1 MILCQFR
8 LLRVAVFATVC
19 VALAALGHA
28 AVSGQPVPVPV
39 LGAAAAG
46 TAAGTWLLAG
56 RRRGITAIA
65 GWMTAAQAAL
75 HLVFEQTAARPA
87 APSADLVRLLLCVHG
102 EAPDGVDPV
111 ELARAAGLDP
121 AALGAAAGHAH
132 GLHGHAGGGAGAG
145 GAALLHGMSP
155 GMVAA
160 HLVAALAC
168 SLLLWRGEAALAAV
182 VAAVR
187 TLAEVFA
194 PVVLLLAPFRQEP
207 PRAVRPAVRRVRRP
221 RQPALAHAV
230 GRRGPPHPVP
240 AV

>member
-8 LLRVAVFATVC
+8 LLRVAVFATAC

-28 AVSGQPVPVPV
+28 AVSGQPVAVPV

-56 RRRGITAIA
+56 RRRGIAAIT

-75 HLVFEQTAARPA
+75 HLLFEQTAARPA
-87 APSADLVRLLLCVHG
+87 APAPSADLLRLLLCVHG
-102 EAPDGVDPV
+102 ETPAGVDPV

-121 AALGAAAGHAH
+121 AVLGTAAGHAH
-132 GLHGHAGGGAGAG
+132 GLHGGGGG
-145 GAALLHGMSP
+145 GTALLHGMSP
-155 GMVAA
+155 GMAAA
-160 HLVAALAC
+160 HLAAALAC

-182 VAAVR
+182 VAALR

-194 PVVLLLAPFRQEP
+194 PLVLVLAPFRHEP
-207 PRAVRPAVRRVRRP
+207 PRTVRPAVRRVRRP
-221 RQPALAHAV
+221 RQPALAYAV
-230 GRRGPPHPVP
+230 GRRGPPHPAP

>member
-1 MILCQFR
+1 M
-8 LLRVAVFATVC
+8 RVAVFATVC

-28 AVSGQPVPVPV
+28 AVSGQPVPVSV
-39 LGAAAAG
+39 LGAAAGG

-56 RRRGITAIA
+56 RRRGIAAIA

-75 HLVFEQTAARPA
+75 HLFFEQTAARPVA
-87 APSADLVRLLLCVHG
+87 PPSADLLRLLLCVHG

-132 GLHGHAGGGAGAG
+132 GLHGRPAGGGT
-145 GAALLHGMSP
+145 ALLHGMSP
-155 GMVAA
+155 GMAAA
-160 HLVAALAC
+160 HLAAALAC

-194 PVVLLLAPFRQEP
+194 PLVLLLLAPFRHEP
-207 PRAVRPAVRRVRRP
+207 PRTVRPVVRPARRP

-230 GRRGPPHPVP
+230 GRRGPPRLVP
-240 AV
+240 AVRTAR